1 MWAASLSGD
10 HLCQDGCAL
19 QAAFFEALCQDIN
32 PEEKTIVACFPPG
45 TGMDESCFKIPYD
58 VLVVGEVRGIERD
71 TQATALSLPL
81 LMCPGTTDD
90 PVWA

>member
-1 MWAASLSGD
+1 MWAASLSGG
-10 HLCQDGCAL
+10 HLCQVGRAL

-58 VLVVGEVRGIERD
+58 VLVVGEVHGTERNV
-71 TQATALSLPL
+71 QAPALSQPL
-81 LMCPGTTDD
+81 LMRLGTTDG
-90 PVWA
+90 PV